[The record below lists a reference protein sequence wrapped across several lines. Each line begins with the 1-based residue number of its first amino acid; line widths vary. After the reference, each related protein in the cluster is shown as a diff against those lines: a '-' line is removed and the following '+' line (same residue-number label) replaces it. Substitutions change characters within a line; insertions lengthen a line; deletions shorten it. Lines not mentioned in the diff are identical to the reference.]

1 MNQLLTAVMPW
12 VFYFFVYA
20 FLGWVAEV
28 VYAAFETHSL
38 VNRGFLNGPIC
49 PIYGFGMLALLGCLG
64 AVGEG
69 LHGWAELAVQFA
81 AGITV
86 TTLIELVGGW
96 ALYRIFHTRWWD
108 YSMFRF
114 NLGGYICLR
123 FSLFW
128 GVGSVFLVR
137 VVHQPVR
144 ALETLLSSV
153 LPQPLWWGIC
163 AALVL
168 AFAVDVGLSAAAA
181 VGLNKRLAEIDTL
194 RGDLRAVSDRLT
206 EKIGGQAMQMDELL
220 DERRL
225 QLRLAAMEG
234 RADAAEARER
244 LNALAARAK
253 KVGSGMRELGGQRFF
268 GAGRLVRAFP
278 QMRAGYAE
286 ALETLRRHMPEK

>member
-1 MNQLLTAVMPW
+1 MNPFLTAAMPV

-28 VYAAFETHSL
+28 AYAGVMENRL

-64 AVGEG
+64 AVGQELSG
-69 LHGWAELAVQFA
+69 TAELAVQFLV
-81 AGITV
+81 GITV

-108 YSMFRF
+108 YSMFKY

-123 FSLFW
+123 FSLIW
-128 GVGSVFLVR
+128 GFGSVFLVR
-137 VVHQPVR
+137 VVHQPIR
-144 ALETLLSSV
+144 ALEALLAGA
-153 LPQPLWWGIC
+153 LPRPLWWGLC
-163 AALVL
+163 GALV
-168 AFAVDVGLSAAAA
+168 AIFAVDIGLSAAAA

-194 RGDLRAVSDRLT
+194 RAEMRTFSDKLT

-220 DERRL
+220 DEKRL
-225 QLRLAAMEG
+225 QMRLAAMES
-234 RADAAEARER
+234 RDDSADAREK
-244 LNALAARAK
+244 LSALAAKAAA
-253 KVGSGMRELGGQRFF
+253 VGGGIKRLAGERFF

-278 QMRAGYAE
+278 DMRGPHSE
-286 ALETLRRHMPEK
+286 ALETLRSSLPDK

>member
-1 MNQLLTAVMPW
+1 MNQLLAACMPW

-28 VYAAFETHSL
+28 VYAAFETQSL

-69 LHGWAELAVQFA
+69 LTGWAELTVQFA
-81 AGITV
+81 VGITV

-96 ALYRIFHTRWWD
+96 ALFRIFHTRWWD
-108 YSMFRF
+108 YSMFKF

-144 ALETLLSSV
+144 ALETLLSTA
-153 LPQPLWWGIC
+153 LPRPLWWGIC

-194 RGDLRAVSDRLT
+194 RAEMRAVSDKLT

-244 LNALAARAK
+244 LKALAVRAK
-253 KVGSGMRELGGQRFF
+253 QVGGGMRELSGQRFF

-278 QMRAGYAE
+278 QMQGAHTA
-286 ALETLRRHMPEK
+286 ALETLRRFMPKK